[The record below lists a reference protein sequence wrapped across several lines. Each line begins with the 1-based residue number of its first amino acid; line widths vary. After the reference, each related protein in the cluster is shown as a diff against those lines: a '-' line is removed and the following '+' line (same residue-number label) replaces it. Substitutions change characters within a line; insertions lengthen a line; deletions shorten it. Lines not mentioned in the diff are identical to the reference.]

1 MNDQFLSRKAKIMS
15 SKRYQVTVSGD
26 ISQKLEELRD
36 KTGIS
41 RSGVV
46 SLAIAVLHEKSS
58 QNVERREVGII

>member
-1 MNDQFLSRKAKIMS
+1 MS

-41 RSGVV
+41 RSGIV

-58 QNVERREVGII
+58 QKVERREVGII